1 MSLEKRRGVHA
12 SVFAPVPNGGLDPAL
27 AIGPIQCPTTGSVAN
42 GKRRKITGAYP
53 TVQRCTC
60 RSAGWSQGNSDRWSD
75 VRYSFPTFFC
85 RFSSLSGVPRPC
97 RRIHLKRIGSY
108 FSSKD
113 SQSGALFQGLWSKW
127 AGWAYLVPLVPMLE
141 MPKVAEI
148 CPLQIGHI
156 NRPEIPSLDH
166 PAPPPKQQHFTTFGF
181 FRPI

>member
-1 MSLEKRRGVHA
+1 MVYALLFLLLFQMAGWILLWQMAQSNARQQAAWQMAKDVNSLEHIQLSK
-12 SVFAPVPNGGLDPAL
+12 DAL
-27 AIGPIQCPTTGSVAN
+27 AAARVGRKEIRIDGRMYDIHSQRFFADSVHLLVYRDHAEES
-42 GKRRKITGAYP
+42 I
-53 TVQRCTC
+53 
-60 RSAGWSQGNSDRWSD
+60 
-75 VRYSFPTFFC
+75 
-85 RFSSLSGVPRPC
+85 
-97 RRIHLKRIGSY
+97 LKRIGSY

-166 PAPPPKQQHFTTFGF
+166 PAPPPKQQYFATFGF